1 MRCSKC
7 GDEINTGASFCDNC
21 GISLEE
27 YPPVGD
33 EDEDISGRSSGRM
46 SRSGRKTMIAIF
58 VAFDIA
64 VAVFLIYYFTQ
75 YSS

>member
-7 GDEINTGASFCDNC
+7 GDEVNEGARFCDNC

-33 EDEDISGRSSGRM
+33 EDEGTTGRSSGRM
-46 SRSGRKTMIAIF
+46 SRSARNMLIGFF

-75 YSS
+75 YSD